1 MEFEQTKLLYSY
13 ACIIER
19 FSRFKPRRGK
29 QAEINAENDGGAC
42 GNGEGGEGD
51 GSPSAYLNLNG
62 NDEVIHYHIYHP
74 AYGLESTLY
83 PPQPICNI
91 R

>member
-29 QAEINAENDGGAC
+29 QAEINAEKDGGAC

-62 NDEVIHYHIYHP
+62 NDEVIHYRIYV
-74 AYGLESTLY
+74 SSSNW
-83 PPQPICNI
+83 ISC
-91 R
+91 RK